1 MPFLSPNQQCQSAE
15 GEKYHIPWTCLSQAH
30 LGVFQLCLWPLT
42 APGYLG
48 GGLLCLSS
56 PLWCQY
62 SINILI
68 YLFEKIHWTP
78 SLYSGIMPVIC
89 QYDWCTKKCQSLV
102 SEWFSSRQLWIDS
115 GQLNWRCQLTNFDFS
130 LAAFRYFDT
139 GGGTNSNQ
147 PVKPEC
153 WCVGTGD
160 LIGAVYKWF
169 AYVSDPVICSFSAL
183 KPLV

>member
-1 MPFLSPNQQCQSAE
+1 MFIEAKDDGSGGDNWIAGAISRAKLQSNHHHQQTNIQFFYRLDALPVTQPTVSKRWR
-15 GEKYHIPWTCLSQAH
+15 GKYHIPWTCLSQAH

-139 GGGTNSNQ
+139 
-147 PVKPEC
+147 V
-153 WCVGTGD
+153 W
-160 LIGAVYKWF
+160 WH
-169 AYVSDPVICSFSAL
+169 
-183 KPLV
+183 